1 MYISEL
7 VKSKRPF
14 YFAYFCEDTI
24 GIYKILS
31 AKITKIDN
39 SCTNEFILYLLSETT
54 IVSNQDIMGVSFD
67 EDYDLGNIDEC
78 KIISKIIEPDG
89 IPYFIAIST
98 NLDAFGEKILSFIK
112 NKCRKNGLKTEY
124 NKTFYYGILN
134 YLKAQHCSSI
144 KHLTIQ
150 ND

>member
-1 MYISEL
+1 M
-7 VKSKRPF
+7 
-14 YFAYFCEDTI
+14 
-24 GIYKILS
+24 
-31 AKITKIDN
+31 KIDN
-39 SCTNEFILYLLSETT
+39 EFMLGFLSKTT
-54 IVSNQDIMGVSFD
+54 IVSNQDIMGVYFD
-67 EDYDLGNIDEC
+67 EDYDLENIDEC
-78 KIISKIIEPDG
+78 KTTSKIIEPYG
-89 IPYFIAIST
+89 IPYFFAIST

>member
-24 GIYKILS
+24 EIDKILS
-31 AKITKIDN
+31 SKMMKIDN
-39 SCTNEFILYLLSETT
+39 EFMLGFLSKTT
-54 IVSNQDIMGVSFD
+54 IVSNQDIMGVFFD
-67 EDYDLGNIDEC
+67 EDYDLENIDEC
-78 KIISKIIEPDG
+78 KITSKIIEPDG
-89 IPYFIAIST
+89 NPYVFAIST

-124 NKTFYYGILN
+124 NKTFYYDILN
-134 YLKAQHCSSI
+134 YLKAQHCISSFM
-144 KHLTIQ
+144 K
-150 ND
+150 

>member
-39 SCTNEFILYLLSETT
+39 KFILYFLTETT
-54 IVSNQDIMGVSFD
+54 IVSNQNIMGVAFD

-78 KIISKIIEPDG
+78 KNIKIIDPNG
-89 IPYFIAIST
+89 NLYVFAIST

-134 YLKAQHCSSI
+134 YLKAQHCSSV

>member
-7 VKSKRPF
+7 VKSKRPY

-39 SCTNEFILYLLSETT
+39 EFMLGFLSKTT
-54 IVSNQDIMGVSFD
+54 IVSNQDIMGVFFD
-67 EDYDLGNIDEC
+67 EDDDLENIDEC
-78 KIISKIIEPDG
+78 KITSKIIEPYG
-89 IPYFIAIST
+89 NPYFFAIST

-124 NKTFYYGILN
+124 NKTFYYDILN

>member
-24 GIYKILS
+24 EIDKILS
-31 AKITKIDN
+31 SKMMKIDN
-39 SCTNEFILYLLSETT
+39 EFMLGFLSKTT
-54 IVSNQDIMGVSFD
+54 IVSNQDIMGVYFD
-67 EDYDLGNIDEC
+67 EDYDLENIDEC
-78 KIISKIIEPDG
+78 KITSKIIEPYG

-124 NKTFYYGILN
+124 NKTFYYSILN

>member
-7 VKSKRPF
+7 VKSKLPY

-24 GIYKILS
+24 EIDKILS
-31 AKITKIDN
+31 SKMMKIDN
-39 SCTNEFILYLLSETT
+39 EFMLGFLSKTT
-54 IVSNQDIMGVSFD
+54 IVSNQNIMGVFFD
-67 EDYDLGNIDEC
+67 EDYDLENIDEC
-78 KIISKIIEPDG
+78 KITSKIIEPYG
-89 IPYFIAIST
+89 IPYVFAIST
-98 NLDAFGEKILSFIK
+98 NLDTFGEKILSFIK

>member
-7 VKSKRPF
+7 VKSKRPY

-24 GIYKILS
+24 EIDKILS
-31 AKITKIDN
+31 SKMMKIDN
-39 SCTNEFILYLLSETT
+39 EFMLGFLSKTT
-54 IVSNQDIMGVSFD
+54 IVSNQDIMGVYFD
-67 EDYDLGNIDEC
+67 EDYDLENIDEC
-78 KIISKIIEPDG
+78 KITSKIIEPYG
-89 IPYFIAIST
+89 IPYFFAIST

-124 NKTFYYGILN
+124 NKTFYYDILN

>member
-14 YFAYFCEDTI
+14 YFAYFYEDTI
-24 GIYKILS
+24 LIYKILS
-31 AKITKIDN
+31 AEITKIN
-39 SCTNEFILYLLSETT
+39 NNCPNEFILYFLSKTT
-54 IVSNQDIMGVSFD
+54 IVSNHDAMGVSFD
-67 EDYDLGNIDEC
+67 EDDDLGNINEC
-78 KIISKIIEPDG
+78 KIISKIIEPNG
-89 IPYFIAIST
+89 NPYVFAIST

>member
-7 VKSKRPF
+7 VKSKLPF
-14 YFAYFCEDTI
+14 YFAYFYEDTI
-24 GIYKILS
+24 LIYKILS
-31 AKITKIDN
+31 SKMMKID
-39 SCTNEFILYLLSETT
+39 NEFILYFSSKTT
-54 IVSNQDIMGVSFD
+54 IVSNHNAMGVSFD
-67 EDYDLGNIDEC
+67 EDDDLGNIDEC
-78 KIISKIIEPDG
+78 KIISKIFKPNG
-89 IPYFIAIST
+89 NPYVFAIST

>member
-14 YFAYFCEDTI
+14 YFAYFYEDTI
-24 GIYKILS
+24 LIYKILS
-31 AKITKIDN
+31 AEITKIN
-39 SCTNEFILYLLSETT
+39 NNCPNEFILYFLSKTT
-54 IVSNQDIMGVSFD
+54 IVSNHDIMGVSFD
-67 EDYDLGNIDEC
+67 EDDDLGNIDEC
-78 KIISKIIEPDG
+78 KIISKIFEPNG
-89 IPYFIAIST
+89 NPYVFAIST

>member
-24 GIYKILS
+24 EIDKILS
-31 AKITKIDN
+31 SKMMKIDN
-39 SCTNEFILYLLSETT
+39 EFMLGFLSKTT
-54 IVSNQDIMGVSFD
+54 IVSNQDIMGVFFD
-67 EDYDLGNIDEC
+67 EDYDLENIDEC
-78 KIISKIIEPDG
+78 KITSKIIEPYG
-89 IPYFIAIST
+89 NPYVFAIST

-124 NKTFYYGILN
+124 NKTFYYDILN
-134 YLKAQHCSSI
+134 YLKAQHCISSFM
-144 KHLTIQ
+144 K
-150 ND
+150 